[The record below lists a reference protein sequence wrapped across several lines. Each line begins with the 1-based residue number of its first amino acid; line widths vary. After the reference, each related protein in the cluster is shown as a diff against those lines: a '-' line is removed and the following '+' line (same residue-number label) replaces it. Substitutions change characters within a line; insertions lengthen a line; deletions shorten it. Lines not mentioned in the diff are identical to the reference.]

1 VKIENYNNIYFLGIG
16 GIGMSALARWF
27 NRKGLA
33 VSGYDRTSTTLTK
46 ELEQEG
52 IAIHYEDAVENIP
65 GEVSSEKD
73 KTLVVFT
80 PAVPKDHK
88 EYNHLKDNGYT
99 IMKRSEVLGLI
110 TKDYKTI
117 AVAGTH
123 GKTTTSSMVA
133 HILKVAGKN
142 MVGFLGGITTNYNS
156 NLVMHGDVNANTIA
170 VVEADEFDRS
180 FLRLFPH
187 VAIVTSADAD
197 HLDIYGDHEALVQS
211 FKDFIK
217 QINKDGLLIIHESV
231 DELLTG
237 DTHVKKSTYS
247 MSRGQF
253 FASSITAKGGFFEFD
268 LQGLSKVEHIKLGV
282 PGFHNIENAIAASMA
297 ASAFKIPSYV
307 IREALESFTGVKRR
321 FEYIIKGRRVVY
333 VDDYAHH
340 PTEIE
345 AFLKSMKSLYPGRKL
360 TVIFQPHL
368 FTRTRDFAAGFSKS
382 LSLADELFLMDIY
395 PARELPIPGVD
406 SDMLLAGIT
415 SRVKIRCRKDDLM
428 SKLESVDADVIV
440 TIGAGDIDNFV
451 EPIKKMLLNSSRIKN
466 TCRHFGAGRDHC
478 FHGKKAGRRRSE

>member
-1 VKIENYNNIYFLGIG
+1 VKLEDYHNIYFLGIG

-27 NRKGLA
+27 HKKGMN
-33 VSGYDRTSTTLTK
+33 VSGYDRTATTLTM
-46 ELEQEG
+46 ELEREG
-52 IAIHYEDAVENIP
+52 VSIHYEDAIENIP
-65 GEVSSEKD
+65 EEVGREKE

-80 PAVPKDHK
+80 PAIPMEHL

-110 TKDYKTI
+110 TRGYKTI

-133 HILKVAGKN
+133 HILKVAGKD
-142 MVGFLGGITTNYNS
+142 MVGFLGGITTNYSS
-156 NLVMHGDVNANTIA
+156 NLVMHGEVNAKTIV

-180 FLRLFPH
+180 FLRLFPQ

-197 HLDIYGDHEALVQS
+197 HLDIYGDHGTLIES

-217 QINKDGLLIIHESV
+217 QINKDGSLIIHESI
-231 DELLTG
+231 DELLTA
-237 DTHVKKSTYS
+237 DADHVKKSTYS

-253 FASSITAKGGFFEFD
+253 FASSITAKGGFFEFY
-268 LQGLSKVEHIKLGV
+268 LQGFSKVEHIKLGV
-282 PGFHNIENAIAASMA
+282 PGFHNIENAIAASVA
-297 ASAFKIPSYV
+297 ASACKVPTHI
-307 IREALESFTGVKRR
+307 IREALESFSGVKRR
-321 FEYIIKGRRVVY
+321 FEYIIKGKHVVF

-395 PARELPIPGVD
+395 PARELPIKGVD
-406 SDMLLAGIT
+406 SDMLLADVT
-415 SRVKIRCRKDDLM
+415 SPVKIRCGKEDLM
-428 SKLESVDADVIV
+428 RKLESVDADVIV
-440 TIGAGDIDNFV
+440 TVGAGDIDTFV
-451 EPIKKMLLNSSRIKN
+451 EPIKKMLL
-466 TCRHFGAGRDHC
+466 
-478 FHGKKAGRRRSE
+478 KKYEV